1 MYCTHIYFFFAGLTV
16 ISTYDKISFNKIAT
30 QSHNSASGTGYDAS
44 NALDG
49 NTTTCMRTSI
59 IGDNAPYKTVW
70 WKVDLGGVHSIYSIN
85 VQFKNYNGYDI
96 RQRGRFAGFSL
107 YVSDIDVSSIAYI
120 KGSTLCYKDGPQL
133 PTLNFTTICTQFGRY
148 VIFYNERLKEVK
160 YPDAYQ
166 LTNVVTELCEV
177 TVQGCNHVGIYGSN
191 CDNPCPT
198 NCKDNTCHIQSGK
211 CLNCKPGWTGIYC
224 TTKCR
229 EGWYGTNCSQ
239 QCVGHCRDGASC
251 DHVTGQC
258 DRGCAAG
265 WTGLQCTK
273 GCKDGHYGYDCINN
287 CSGHCLSDSP
297 CNKQTGHCDSG
308 CDPGYTNVYC
318 NKECTSG
325 YFGLDCRELCSGYCT
340 NDAPCN
346 HVSGICQ
353 SGCQDGYMESHC
365 NNTCKKGYFGRN
377 CSRVC
382 FPNCKPDTCRHTD
395 GSCTCAAGYTD
406 YNCTTVYEK

>member
-16 ISTYDKISFNKIAT
+16 ISTYDKISLNKIAT
-30 QSHNSASGTGYDAS
+30 QSHYPPSGTGFDAS

-49 NTTTCMRTSI
+49 NRATCMRTTS

-70 WKVDLGGVHSIYSIN
+70 WKVDLSGVHSIYSIN

-107 YVSDIDVSSIAYI
+107 YVSDNDVSSIADI
-120 KGSTLCYKDGPQL
+120 KGSTLCYKDGPEL
-133 PTLNFTTICTQFGRY
+133 PTLNFTTICTKFGRY

-177 TVQGCNHVGIYGSN
+177 TVQGCNNVGIYGSN
-191 CDNPCPT
+191 CDTPCPT
-198 NCKDNTCHIQSGK
+198 TCKDNTCHIQSGK

-258 DRGCAAG
+258 DRGCDAG

-273 GCKDGHYGYDCINN
+273 GCKDGNYGYDCINN
-287 CSGHCLSDSP
+287 CSSHCLNDSP
-297 CNKQTGHCDSG
+297 CNKQTGHCDRG

-318 NKECTSG
+318 NT
-325 YFGLDCRELCSGYCT
+325 
-340 NDAPCN
+340 
-346 HVSGICQ
+346 
-353 SGCQDGYMESHC
+353 
-365 NNTCKKGYFGRN
+365 GR
-377 CSRVC
+377 
-382 FPNCKPDTCRHTD
+382 
-395 GSCTCAAGYTD
+395 
-406 YNCTTVYEK
+406 